1 MTLNPVSK
9 SKYIKSDLSI
19 IKDKNLQK
27 IIKELG
33 FNSLYPI
40 QELALSNGLLKE
52 KDLLITSP
60 TASGKTLLTIMAA
73 IKIIEKGKKII
84 YLSPLKSLAN
94 EKYQDFLELKKI
106 NFDILV
112 GHKKN
117 KKKSKDLVIKIANSD
132 YNSSGNDLID
142 ANIIV
147 LTNEKLDSLMRY
159 NTDLLSNVGLF
170 IIDEVHLINDRE
182 RGPTLEMMITKIQQ
196 FYSDSQILAL
206 SATISNAEDISN
218 WLNCVLIKNNWRP
231 TNLIEGVYDSG
242 VVRMNN
248 NKKFKIK
255 NYSSVNSAPID
266 IAMDSIQDGGQVII
280 FAETRKRAVT
290 LAAKSVEPLFQLLSD
305 KEKQRVSKIS
315 SQIAKNS
322 DGADITKNLVQLVS
336 KGVGFHHAGLS
347 NSIREKLENSFRER
361 SIKLLISTPTLA
373 AGVNLPARRVVL
385 SSILRYDFEQG
396 ANLPISVLEYKQL
409 SGRAGRPKYDTY
421 GESII
426 VSESGINSDDVYDHY
441 VLGEPEP
448 ITSKLA
454 NEKAIRF
461 HLLSTISTIPGI
473 KKSELINLFMNTLFA
488 QNYRKSTISFKIDTM
503 LEHLIESKFIKSK
516 KDRFLATEFG
526 KQTSLLY
533 IDPLSAIE
541 FRDTLNLMKSNDTDS
556 NHTLGMLHLLSN
568 STDFYPK
575 LSLRKRDYEIFN
587 RIINSHSSELIYEID
602 EFNSSRS
609 FLALHEWINE
619 TNERDLS
626 DRINID
632 PGDMHRIS
640 ESAEWLCHSLYELT
654 KIFKHD
660 DILLNEIF
668 DLKTRI
674 KYGVKKELLPFVKIE
689 NIGRKRARSMYDAGI
704 TDINKLKSIP
714 EDKLSNISKIG
725 ISVAK
730 KIKKTIR

>member
-1 MTLNPVSK
+1 MTLNPISK
-9 SKYIKSDLSI
+9 SKYIESDLSI

-73 IKIIEKGKKII
+73 IKIIEKGKKIV

-117 KKKSKDLVIKIANSD
+117 KKKSKDLVIKLANSD

-196 FYSDSQILAL
+196 FYSGSQILAL
-206 SATISNAEDISN
+206 SATISNAKDISN

-231 TNLIEGVYDSG
+231 TDLIEGVYDSG

-255 NYSSVNSAPID
+255 NYSSVNSAQID

-290 LAAKSVEPLFQLLSD
+290 LAAKSVEPLFQLLSN
-305 KEKQRVSKIS
+305 KEKQNVSKIS
-315 SQIAKNS
+315 LQIAKNS

-347 NSIREKLENSFRER
+347 NSIREKLESSFREG

-396 ANLPISVLEYKQL
+396 ANLPISILEYKQL

-448 ITSKLA
+448 ITSKLG

-461 HLLSTISTIPGI
+461 HLLSTISTVPGI

-541 FRDTLNLMKSNDTDS
+541 FRDTLNLINSNDTDS
-556 NHTLGMLHLLSN
+556 NHTLGILHLLSN

-640 ESAEWLCHSLYELT
+640 ESAEWLCHSLYELA
-654 KIFKHD
+654 KISKHD

-674 KYGVKKELLPFVKIE
+674 KYGVKKELLPLVKIE
-689 NIGRKRARSMYDAGI
+689 NIGRKRARSMYNAGI

-725 ISVAK
+725 VSVAK

>member
-1 MTLNPVSK
+1 MTLNPISK
-9 SKYIKSDLSI
+9 SKYIESDLSI

-94 EKYQDFLELKKI
+94 EKYQDFLDLKKI

-132 YNSSGNDLID
+132 YSSSGNDLID

-170 IIDEVHLINDRE
+170 IIDEIHLINDRE

-266 IAMDSIQDGGQVII
+266 IAMDSIRDGGQVII

-290 LAAKSVEPLFQLLSD
+290 LAAKSVESLFQLLSD
-305 KEKQRVSKIS
+305 KEKQSVSKIS

-347 NSIREKLENSFRER
+347 NSIREKLENSFREG

-396 ANLPISVLEYKQL
+396 ANLPISILEYKQL

-488 QNYRKSTISFKIDTM
+488 QNYRKSTISFKIDMM

-541 FRDTLNLMKSNDTDS
+541 FRDTLNLMKSNYTNS

-575 LSLRKRDYEIFN
+575 LSLRKRDHEIFN

-654 KIFKHD
+654 KISKHD

-674 KYGVKKELLPFVKIE
+674 KYGVKKELLPLVKIE
-689 NIGRKRARSMYDAGI
+689 NIGRKRARSMYNAGI

>member
-1 MTLNPVSK
+1 MNLNPISK
-9 SKYIKSDLSI
+9 SKYKESDLSI
-19 IKDKNLQK
+19 ISDKNLQK

-40 QELALSNGLLKE
+40 QELALSNGLLNE

-73 IKIIEKGKKII
+73 IKIIEKGKKIV

-94 EKYQDFLELKKI
+94 EKYHDFLELKKI
-106 NFDILV
+106 NFDIII
-112 GHKKN
+112 GHKN
-117 KKKSKDLVIKIANSD
+117 KKKSKDLIIKIANSD

-170 IIDEVHLINDRE
+170 IIDEVHIINDKE
-182 RGPTLEMMITKIQQ
+182 RGPTLEMMITKIRQ

-206 SATISNAEDISN
+206 SATISNSEDISN

-242 VVRMNN
+242 IVRMNN

-255 NYSSVNSAPID
+255 NYSSSASSASID
-266 IAMDSIQDGGQVII
+266 LAIDSIKDGGQAII

-290 LAAKSVEPLFQLLSD
+290 LAAKSVEPLFQLLNN
-305 KEKQRVSKIS
+305 KEKQKVSKIS

-322 DGADITKNLVQLVS
+322 DGTDITKNLINLVS

-347 NSIREKLENSFRER
+347 NSIREKLEKSFREG

-396 ANLPISVLEYKQL
+396 ANLPISILEYKQL

-426 VSESGINSDDVYDHY
+426 VSESGINSDDIYDHY

-503 LEHLIESKFIKSK
+503 LEHLVEYEFIKSK

-526 KQTSLLY
+526 KQTSILY

-541 FRDTLNLMKSNDTDS
+541 FRDTLNLMKNKDTNS
-556 NHTLGMLHLLSN
+556 EYTLGILHTLSN

-587 RIINSHSSELIYEID
+587 RIINNYSSELIYEID

-640 ESAEWLCHSLYELT
+640 ESAEWLCYSLYEIAKL
-654 KIFKHD
+654 FKHN

-674 KYGVKKELLPFVKIE
+674 KYGVKKELLPLVKIE
-689 NIGRKRARSMYDAGI
+689 NIGRKRARSLYNAGI

-714 EDKLSNISKIG
+714 EDKLANISKIG
-725 ISVAK
+725 ILIAK
-730 KIKKTIR
+730 KIKKNIR

>member
-1 MTLNPVSK
+1 MTLNHISK
-9 SKYIKSDLSI
+9 SKYIESDLSI

-73 IKIIEKGKKII
+73 IKIIEKGKKIV

-106 NFDILV
+106 NFDIFV

-117 KKKSKDLVIKIANSD
+117 KKKSKDLVIKLANSD

-206 SATISNAEDISN
+206 SATISNAKDISN

-255 NYSSVNSAPID
+255 NYSSINSAPID
-266 IAMDSIQDGGQVII
+266 IAMNSIQDGGQVII

-290 LAAKSVEPLFQLLSD
+290 LAAKSVEPLFQLLND
-305 KEKQRVSKIS
+305 KEKQNVSKIS

-347 NSIREKLENSFRER
+347 NSIREKLENSFREG

-396 ANLPISVLEYKQL
+396 ANLPISILEYKQL

-448 ITSKLA
+448 ITSKLG

-461 HLLSTISTIPGI
+461 HLLSTISTVPGI

-503 LEHLIESKFIKSK
+503 LEHLIEFKFIKSK

-541 FRDTLNLMKSNDTDS
+541 FRDTLNLMNSNDTNS

-640 ESAEWLCHSLYELT
+640 ESAEWLCHSLYELA
-654 KIFKHD
+654 KISKHD

-674 KYGVKKELLPFVKIE
+674 KYGVKKELLPLVKIE
-689 NIGRKRARSMYDAGI
+689 NIGRKRARSMYNAGI

-725 ISVAK
+725 VSVAK

>member
-1 MTLNPVSK
+1 MTLNPISK
-9 SKYIKSDLSI
+9 SKYIESDLSI

-73 IKIIEKGKKII
+73 IKIIEKGRKIV

-117 KKKSKDLVIKIANSD
+117 KKKSKDLVIKLANSD

-231 TNLIEGVYDSG
+231 TDLIEGVYDSSI
-242 VVRMNN
+242 VRMNN

-305 KEKQRVSKIS
+305 KEKQNVSKIS

-322 DGADITKNLVQLVS
+322 DGADITKNLVKLVS

-347 NSIREKLENSFRER
+347 NSIREKLENSFREG

-396 ANLPISVLEYKQL
+396 ANLPISILEYKQL

-426 VSESGINSDDVYDHY
+426 ASESGINSDDVYDHY

-448 ITSKLA
+448 ITSKLG

-461 HLLSTISTIPGI
+461 HLLSTISTVPGI

-541 FRDTLNLMKSNDTDS
+541 FRDTLNLMNSNDTNS
-556 NHTLGMLHLLSN
+556 NHALGILHLISN

-587 RIINSHSSELIYEID
+587 RIINNHSSELIYEID

-640 ESAEWLCHSLYELT
+640 ESAEWLCHSLYELA
-654 KIFKHD
+654 KISKHD

-674 KYGVKKELLPFVKIE
+674 KYGVKKELLPLVKIE
-689 NIGRKRARSMYDAGI
+689 NIGRKRARSMYNAGI

-725 ISVAK
+725 VSVAK